1 MSDMRM
7 VVEPSSMG
15 KLDAVETRA
24 IPQLDWTTGITR
36 HLLLTGKGGVGK
48 TTVGAAMAVALVD
61 RGDRVL
67 VVSTDPAS
75 NLDDVFGT
83 VVGQVPTPIGDAP
96 GLSAVNID
104 PEAAAGAYRD
114 RTLAPFRG
122 VVPAGELAQMEE
134 QLSGQCT
141 VEVAAF
147 DQFSLLLGS
156 TSATE
161 AFDHIVF
168 DTAPT
173 GHTLRLLSLPAA
185 WSSYLETAPAGAS
198 CLGPL
203 AALEGKRALYH
214 HTVEA
219 LRDPAQ
225 TTVVLVSRADRA
237 ALREAARAAHELS
250 GLGVANQRLVIN
262 GLLAN
267 PLPGDEVAEAFSR
280 GQHLALE
287 SIPAELASLAT
298 AQVPLVASDLTGVA
312 SLRALIEGTAATP
325 MVSDAPAPPEADGID
340 ELVGEL
346 ADAGPGVVMV
356 MGKGGVGKTT
366 VAVAVAIGLA
376 KRGIEVHLATTDPA
390 GRFTDMLGDNR
401 PETLSVSRID
411 PAAEVRRYVEHKLR
425 TAGDLGPDR
434 LALLEEDLRSPCT
447 EEIAVF
453 QAFSRLLRE
462 GQHRIVVIDTA
473 PSGHTLLL
481 LDRTGAYHRD
491 VMRDSAAIPARSI
504 TTPLMRIQDAAYTR
518 VLLVA
523 LAEATPVQEAAELQA
538 DLERAGIRPYGWV
551 INASLSQS
559 GTHDP
564 VLARRATLE
573 HRHIQRVESELAA
586 RTWIVPWL
594 PNPSSETVLAAAL
607 R

>member
-1 MSDMRM
+1 MSDVRM

-15 KLDAVETRA
+15 KLDAVETRG
-24 IPQLDWTTGITR
+24 IPQLDWTAGITR

-48 TTVGAAMAVALVD
+48 TTIGAAMAVALAD
-61 RGDRVL
+61 GGGRVL

-104 PEAAAGAYRD
+104 PEAAAAAYRD

-122 VVPAGELAQMEE
+122 VVPAGELAQMVE

-156 TSATE
+156 TSGTE
-161 AFDHIVF
+161 SFDHIVF

-219 LRDPAQ
+219 LSDPAQ

-237 ALREAARAAHELS
+237 ALREAARAAGELS

-267 PLPGDEVAEAFSR
+267 PLPGDAVAEAYSR
-280 GQHLALE
+280 GQHHALDAM
-287 SIPAELASLAT
+287 PPELAGLAAT
-298 AQVPLVASDLTGVA
+298 QVPLIASDLTGVA
-312 SLRALIEGTAATP
+312 SLRTLVDGTAGTP
-325 MVSDAPAPPEADGID
+325 VEAEAPTSVHADGID

-366 VAVAVAIGLA
+366 VAVAVAVGLA
-376 KRGIEVHLATTDPA
+376 TRGIDVHLATTDPA
-390 GRFTDMLGDNR
+390 GRFTDMLGDNP
-401 PETLSVSRID
+401 PETLSVSRVD
-411 PAAEVRRYVEHKLR
+411 PAAEVHRYVEAKLR
-425 TAGDLGPDR
+425 TAGDLGPER

-462 GQHRIVVIDTA
+462 GQHHTVVIDTA

-491 VMRDSAAIPARSI
+491 VMRDSAAMPGRV
-504 TTPLMRIQDAAYTR
+504 TTPLMRIRDAAYTR
-518 VLLVA
+518 VILVT
-523 LAEATPVQEAAELQA
+523 LAEATPVQEAAELQT
-538 DLERAGIRPYGWV
+538 DLERAGIRPFGWV
-551 INASLSQS
+551 INATLSRS

-573 HRHIQRVESELAA
+573 HRHIQRVESELAT
-586 RTWIVPWL
+586 RIWIVPWL
-594 PNPSSETVLAAAL
+594 PNPTSEAVLAAAL